1 MRLLQQLERMNS
13 RVLVTG
19 GAKGIGAGIVRAL
32 AAAGHDVIFTY
43 RSSAEQASALAN
55 DVSAQGAGNVVAVPL
70 DLSDKAAVTAFC
82 ENSTALGEVT
92 GLVHNAGQSYDALSM
107 MIVQDKAEAAMQIN
121 FWSFTQIIN
130 TFMRPMMARRS
141 GRVIAIGS
149 VTATRANQGNAA
161 YAASKAAL
169 EAYMRTLSLE
179 TARRGITVNTIAPG
193 FVDTDMMQSY
203 AAYREKMEKQIPAG
217 RFARPDD
224 IGALAAFLMSPQASY
239 ITGATIP
246 VDGGLMAS
254 MGLQR

>member
-1 MRLLQQLERMNS
+1 MS

-19 GAKGIGAGIVRAL
+19 GAKGIGAGVVRAL
-32 AAAGHDVIFTY
+32 VLAGHDVVFTY
-43 RSSAEQASALAN
+43 RSSGPQAAELATELAA
-55 DVSAQGAGNVVAVPL
+55 VRAGAEVRAVAL
-70 DLSDKAAVTAFC
+70 DLSDKAAIAAFC
-82 ENSTALGEVT
+82 QTAEALGEIA

-107 MIVQDKAEAAMQIN
+107 MLAQDKAEAAMQVN
-121 FWSFTQIIN
+121 VWSFTQIVN
-130 TFMRPMMARRS
+130 ALVRPMIARRN

-179 TARRGITVNTIAPG
+179 TARRGVTANTIAPG
-193 FVDTDMMQSY
+193 FVDTDMMGPY

-217 RFARPDD
+217 RFATPDD
-224 IGALAAFLMSPQASY
+224 IGALVAFLMSPQAAY

-246 VDGGLMAS
+246 IDGGLMAS

>member
-1 MRLLQQLERMNS
+1 MSQLERLERMNS
-13 RVLVTG
+13 KVLVTG

-32 AAAGHDVIFTY
+32 AAAGHDVVFTY
-43 RSSAEQASALAN
+43 RSSGDQASALAAELS
-55 DVSAQGAGNVVAVPL
+55 VSGGHKVEAMAL
-70 DLSDKAAVTAFC
+70 DLSDRIAVAAFC
-82 ENSTALGEVT
+82 ENSEALGDIN
-92 GLVHNAGQSYDALSM
+92 GLIHNAGQSYDTLSM
-107 MIVQDKAEAAMQIN
+107 MMAQDKAEAAMQVN
-121 FWSFTQIIN
+121 FWSFTQVIN
-130 TFMRPMMARRS
+130 AFMRPMMARRS

-149 VTATRANQGNAA
+149 VTAIRANQGNAA

-193 FVDTDMMQSY
+193 FVDTDMMGVY

-217 RFARPDD
+217 RFGAPDE